1 LAWTIEYSESATKS
15 LQKLD
20 RSIAKRVVNY
30 MEQRIATLPDPR
42 LSGKPLS
49 GGMKGL
55 WRYRVAD
62 YRIICRIEDRQV
74 IILVVDVDHR
84 REVYR

>member
-1 LAWTIEYSESATKS
+1 MAWTIEYSESATKS

-20 RSIAKRVVNY
+20 RSLAKRVVNY
-30 MEQRIATLPDPR
+30 MEQRIAVLPDPR

-49 GGMKGL
+49 GAMKGL
-55 WRYRVAD
+55 WRYRVGD

-74 IILVVDVDHR
+74 IILIIDVDHR